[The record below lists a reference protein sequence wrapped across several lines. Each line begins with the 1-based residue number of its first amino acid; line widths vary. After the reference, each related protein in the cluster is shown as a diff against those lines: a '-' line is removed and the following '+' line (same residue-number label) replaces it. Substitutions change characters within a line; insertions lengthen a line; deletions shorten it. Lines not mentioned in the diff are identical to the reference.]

1 MFGHPIHR
9 HDTLPSTN
17 DEAARLASEGAP
29 EGTLVIAQ
37 SQTRGR
43 GRMGRTWESPRGG
56 LWMSIVLRPECD
68 SEALPGL
75 TLVLATALA
84 EALPVEATVRWPN
97 DVYAGDRKLA
107 GILAEARWSGDRMD
121 FCCVGVGINVALPTS
136 DLPPEVRERATSL
149 LDLGIATTPDDVL
162 QAVLPRLEGT
172 CSTFTRD
179 GFEALR
185 PRVEAR
191 CSTLGRRVAIS
202 RGPGDVLY
210 GEAVALGPQGSLQVD
225 TDAGRVAIWT
235 CEEARILG

>member
-1 MFGHPIHR
+1 
-9 HDTLPSTN
+9 
-17 DEAARLASEGAP
+17 
-29 EGTLVIAQ
+29 
-37 SQTRGR
+37 
-43 GRMGRTWESPRGG
+43 
-56 LWMSIVLRPECD
+56 
-68 SEALPGL
+68 
-75 TLVLATALA
+75 
-84 EALPVEATVRWPN
+84 
-97 DVYAGDRKLA
+97 
-107 GILAEARWSGDRMD
+107 
-121 FCCVGVGINVALPTS
+121 
-136 DLPPEVRERATSL
+136 
-149 LDLGIATTPDDVL
+149 
-162 QAVLPRLEGT
+162 VLPRLEGT